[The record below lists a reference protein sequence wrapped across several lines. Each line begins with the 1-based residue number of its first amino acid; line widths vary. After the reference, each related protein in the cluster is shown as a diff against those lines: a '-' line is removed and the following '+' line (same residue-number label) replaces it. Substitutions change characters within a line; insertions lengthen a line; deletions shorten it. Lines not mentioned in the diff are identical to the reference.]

1 MQKFFIAIS
10 SLFID
15 AFYSEAKK
23 VLSNG
28 FAAILDGTERI
39 IYNVNMHTHVKS
51 LNLKKLRNTRDLG
64 GLKCDDGRTIKH
76 GKLIRS
82 GKLSKLPPETVDA
95 LKSLGVNTV
104 VDLRIFTEIEEYPDT
119 LWEGV
124 RYVHQPLLCT
134 ATPGITRDKSMRI
147 TMVKEARRIK
157 KEFGSADNYMAAM
170 YNSILTSEEP
180 KKHLTA
186 VLREIIDNEGC
197 ILWHCSGGKDR
208 AGIVSM
214 LVETLLGVK
223 WDDIMAD
230 FIASARF
237 HKRRY
242 FWNRVAIYAV
252 PSTVRF
258 KKILLVMMETKP
270 SYLTDSIKALN
281 EKYGSVINYCKAELG
296 VTDRDIEKLKAKYLE

>member
-1 MQKFFIAIS
+1 MKNFSQLQSKT
-10 SLFID
+10 
-15 AFYSEAKK
+15 
-23 VLSNG
+23 
-28 FAAILDGTERI
+28 ILDGTERI
-39 IYNVNMHTHVKS
+39 TYNINMHTHVKS

-64 GLKCDDGRTIKH
+64 GLKTEDDKQIKS

-82 GKLSKLPPETVDA
+82 GKLSKLPAKTVDA
-95 LKSLGVNTV
+95 LKALGVSTI

-170 YNSILTSEEP
+170 YKSILTSEEP
-180 KKHLTA
+180 KRHLTA
-186 VLREIIDNEGC
+186 VLREIIENDSC

-223 WDDIMAD
+223 WEDIMAD
-230 FIASARF
+230 FVASARF

-242 FWNRVAIYAV
+242 FWNRVAIYTIPA
-252 PSTVRF
+252 TTRF

-270 SYLTDSIKALN
+270 RYLTESIDMLN
-281 EKYGSVINYCKAELG
+281 EQYGSVINYCKAELG
-296 VTDRDIEKLKAKYLE
+296 VTDQDIEKMKAKYLE

>member
-1 MQKFFIAIS
+1 MDRILKNFSQLQSKT
-10 SLFID
+10 
-15 AFYSEAKK
+15 
-23 VLSNG
+23 
-28 FAAILDGTERI
+28 ILDGTERI
-39 IYNVNMHTHVKS
+39 TYNINMHTHVKS

-64 GLKCDDGRTIKH
+64 GFKTEDGKQIKS

-82 GKLSKLPPETVDA
+82 GKLSKLPAKTVDA
-95 LKSLGVNTV
+95 LKALGVSTI

-170 YNSILTSEEP
+170 YKSILTSEEP
-180 KKHLTA
+180 KRHLTA
-186 VLREIIDNEGC
+186 VLREIIENDSC

-223 WDDIMAD
+223 WEDIMAD
-230 FIASARF
+230 FVASARF

-242 FWNRVAIYAV
+242 FWNRVAIYTIPA
-252 PSTVRF
+252 TTRF

-270 SYLTDSIKALN
+270 RYLTESIDMLN
-281 EKYGSVINYCKAELG
+281 EQYGSVINYCKAELG
-296 VTDRDIEKLKAKYLE
+296 VTDQDIEKMKAKYLE

>member
-1 MQKFFIAIS
+1 MKNFSQLQVKT
-10 SLFID
+10 
-15 AFYSEAKK
+15 
-23 VLSNG
+23 
-28 FAAILDGTERI
+28 ILDGTESVT
-39 IYNVNMHTHVKS
+39 YNINMNTHVKS

-64 GLKCDDGRTIKH
+64 GLKTEDGKRIKN

-82 GKLSKLPPETVDA
+82 GKLSRLPNKTVEA
-95 LKSLGVNTV
+95 LKALGVNKI

-124 RYVHQPLLCT
+124 EYVHQPLLCT

-157 KEFGSADNYMAAM
+157 NEFGSADNYMAAM
-170 YNSILTSEEP
+170 YKSILTSEEP
-180 KKHLTA
+180 KRHLRA

-214 LVETLLGVK
+214 LVETLLGVR
-223 WDDIMAD
+223 WEDIMAD
-230 FIASARF
+230 FVASAQF
-237 HKRRY
+237 HKRKY
-242 FWNRVAIYAV
+242 FWNKVAIYAI
-252 PSTVRF
+252 PATSRF

-270 SYLTDSIKALN
+270 RYLTESIDMLN
-281 EKYGSVINYCKAELG
+281 EQYGSVINYCKAELG
-296 VTDRDIEKLKAKYLE
+296 VTDQDIENLKAKYLE

>member
-1 MQKFFIAIS
+1 MDRILKNFSQLQSKT
-10 SLFID
+10 
-15 AFYSEAKK
+15 
-23 VLSNG
+23 
-28 FAAILDGTERI
+28 ILDGTERI
-39 IYNVNMHTHVKS
+39 TYNINMHTHVKS

-64 GLKCDDGRTIKH
+64 GFKTEDGKQIKS

-82 GKLSKLPPETVDA
+82 GKLSKLPAKTVDA
-95 LKSLGVNTV
+95 LKALGVSTI

-170 YNSILTSEEP
+170 YKSILTSEEP
-180 KKHLTA
+180 KRHLTA
-186 VLREIIDNEGC
+186 VLREIIENDSC

-214 LVETLLGVK
+214 LVETLLGIK
-223 WDDIMAD
+223 WEDIMAD
-230 FIASARF
+230 FVASARF

-242 FWNRVAIYAV
+242 FWNRVAIYTIPA
-252 PSTVRF
+252 TTRF

-270 SYLTDSIKALN
+270 RYLTESIDMLN
-281 EKYGSVINYCKAELG
+281 EQYGSVINYCKAELG
-296 VTDRDIEKLKAKYLE
+296 ITDQDIEKMKAKYLE

>member
-1 MQKFFIAIS
+1 MKNFSQLQSKT
-10 SLFID
+10 
-15 AFYSEAKK
+15 
-23 VLSNG
+23 
-28 FAAILDGTERI
+28 ILDGTERI
-39 IYNVNMHTHVKS
+39 TYNINMHTHVKS

-64 GLKCDDGRTIKH
+64 GFKTEDGKQIKS

-82 GKLSKLPPETVDA
+82 GKLSKLPAKTVDA
-95 LKSLGVNTV
+95 LKALGVSTI

-170 YNSILTSEEP
+170 YKSILTSEEP
-180 KKHLTA
+180 KRHLTA
-186 VLREIIDNEGC
+186 VLREIIENDSC

-223 WDDIMAD
+223 WEDIMAD
-230 FIASARF
+230 FVASARF

-242 FWNRVAIYAV
+242 FWNRVAIYTIPA
-252 PSTVRF
+252 TTRF

-270 SYLTDSIKALN
+270 RYLTESIDMLN
-281 EKYGSVINYCKAELG
+281 EQYGSVINYCKAELG
-296 VTDRDIEKLKAKYLE
+296 VTDQDIEKMKAKYLE